1 MEKTREPGGLPSV
14 IGGLLDFSKACL
26 SKTGTRHKSNPPD
39 ERKEGIANVC
49 YILLIDSDWNI
60 HLSPC
65 WIVLYNFQGKTK
77 IAAITAIMTAVN
89 KTVV

>member
-1 MEKTREPGGLPSV
+1 MNCYGTDEKCDGKHNADIEPCLFWMILIYFVHGKTREPGGLPSV

-49 YILLIDSDWNI
+49 YIL
-60 HLSPC
+60 
-65 WIVLYNFQGKTK
+65 
-77 IAAITAIMTAVN
+77 
-89 KTVV
+89 